1 MDLAQLL
8 HDPRPFAL
16 LRRRTP
22 GHDHDLVEVL
32 LGPVGTYDR
41 LADLPETG
49 LALVPFRQIS
59 ERGFDVRDDG
69 TPLLVLTPEETY
81 AIPLADALSQL
92 PRHAVR
98 VEGGGFDVADEEYA
112 EIVGRVLREEIGQGE
127 GANFV
132 IRRTYEGEIPGFG
145 RADALALFRRLL
157 EGERGAYWT
166 FVVHTGDEKGPEE
179 PSLEGRGRETGGRT
193 LVGASPEVHVRM
205 SGGTVVMN
213 PISGTYRYPAE
224 GPTPEHLLDFLADGK
239 EIEEL
244 SMVVD
249 EELKM
254 MCTVGDMGGVVV
266 GPRLKE
272 MAHLAHTEYEL
283 RGRSSLDVREVL
295 KETMFAA
302 TVTGSPVQNACRVIE
317 RHEVGGRGYYA
328 GALALL
334 GRDSGGAQT
343 LDSPILIR
351 TADIDAAGRLRV
363 PVGATLVRGSD
374 PAGEVAE
381 THAKAA
387 GVLAA
392 LGVRPSRPREE
403 AVRPKLADDPRV
415 RAALDGRRAS
425 LAPFWLRMQERSDA
439 LEGHAL
445 VVDGE
450 DTFTAMLA
458 HVLRSS
464 GLDVTVQRY
473 DEPGLREAVRAH
485 EGPVV
490 LGPGPG
496 DPGDVADPKMRFLRE
511 LTAEVVRVNR
521 HGVLGVCL
529 GHELIAAELGL
540 DIVRKE
546 VPYQGAQTV
555 IDLFG
560 RQETVGF
567 YNSFVA
573 RCDDEAAGELAAHG
587 IEVSRAA
594 NGEVHALRG
603 PGRAGGAPMN
613 AVAGVQFHPESVLT
627 LNGAAVVRELV
638 GRLRGTSSFPSGP
651 GRSAQPKNTPTS
663 S

>member
-1 MDLAQLL
+1 MQLL
-8 HDPRPFAL
+8 DLLDDPRPFAL

-22 GHDHDLVEVL
+22 GHDENTVEL
-32 LGPVGTYDR
+32 FLGPVTSYDR
-41 LADLPETG
+41 LADLPDEG
-49 LALVPFRQIS
+49 LALVPFRQIR

-69 TPLLVLTPEETY
+69 TPLAVLTPEETHTL
-81 AIPLADALSQL
+81 PLRDALAQL
-92 PRHAVR
+92 PTHDVR
-98 VEGGGFDVADEEYA
+98 VERGGFDVEDAAYG
-112 EIVGRVLREEIGQGE
+112 EIVGRVLREEIGRGE

-132 IRRTYEGEIPGFG
+132 IRRTYEGRIPGFS

-166 FVVHTGDEKGPEE
+166 FVVHTGE
-179 PSLEGRGRETGGRT
+179 RT

-224 GPTPEHLLDFLADGK
+224 GPTPEHLLGFLADGK

-283 RGRSSLDVREVL
+283 RGKSSLDVRDVL
-295 KETMFAA
+295 RETMFAA

-334 GRDSGGAQT
+334 GHDSGGAQT

-351 TADIDAAGRLRV
+351 TADIDADGRLRV

-374 PAGEVAE
+374 PASEVAE

-392 LGVRPSRPREE
+392 LGVRPSRPRAEH
-403 AVRPKLADDPRV
+403 APVRLADDPRV

-425 LAPFWLRMQERSDA
+425 LAPFWLRMQERA
-439 LEGHAL
+439 EELTGHAL

-458 HVLRSS
+458 HVLRSG
-464 GLDVTVQRY
+464 GLEVTVRRY
-473 DEPGLREAVRAH
+473 DEPGLESAVLAH

-496 DPGDVADPKMRFLRE
+496 DPADLEDPKMRFLRK
-511 LTAEVVRVNR
+511 LTAEVIRGHR

-540 DIVRKE
+540 EIVRKE
-546 VPYQGAQTV
+546 VPYQGAQTT

-560 RQETVGF
+560 REETVGF

-573 RCDDEAAGELAAHG
+573 RCEVEVAEELAAHG
-587 IEVSRAA
+587 IEVSRAG
-594 NGEVHALRG
+594 NGEVHAVRG
-603 PGRAGGAPMN
+603 PGF
-613 AVAGVQFHPESVLT
+613 AGVQFHPESVLT
-627 LNGAAVVRELV
+627 LNGAVLVRDLV
-638 GRLRGTSSFPSGP
+638 GRLRGTSTLS
-651 GRSAQPKNTPTS
+651 
-663 S
+663 

>member
-1 MDLAQLL
+1 MDLAQLP
-8 HDPRPFAL
+8 HDDRPFAL

-22 GHDHDLVEVL
+22 GHDHDTVELL
-32 LGPVGTYDR
+32 LGPVTAYDR
-41 LADLPETG
+41 LADLPDEG
-49 LALVPFRQIS
+49 LALVPHRQIR

-69 TPLLVLTPEETY
+69 TPLLALVPEESY
-81 AIPLADALSQL
+81 AIPLAEALRRL
-92 PRHAVR
+92 PAHEVR
-98 VEGGGFDVADEEYA
+98 VEGGGFDVGDEEYA
-112 EIVGRVLREEIGQGE
+112 GIVGRVLREEIGRGE

-132 IRRTYEGEIPGFG
+132 VRRTYEGEIPGFG

-157 EGERGAYWT
+157 VGERGAYWT
-166 FVVHTGDEKGPEE
+166 FVVHTGD
-179 PSLEGRGRETGGRT
+179 RT

-224 GPTPEHLLDFLADGK
+224 GPTPEHLLGFLAEGK

-254 MCTVGDMGGVVV
+254 MCAVGDMGGVVV

-283 RGRSSLDVREVL
+283 RGKSSLDVREVL

-317 RHEVGGRGYYA
+317 RYEAGGRGYYG

-387 GVLAA
+387 GMLAA
-392 LGVRPSRPREE
+392 LGVLEQRPREE
-403 AVRPKLADDPRV
+403 AVRPRLADDPRV

-425 LAPFWLRMQERSDA
+425 LAPFWLRMQEQTAD
-439 LEGHAL
+439 LTGHAL

-450 DTFTAMLA
+450 DTFTVMLA

-464 GLDVTVQRY
+464 GLTVTVRRY
-473 DEPGLREAVRAH
+473 DEPGLREAVLAH
-485 EGPVV
+485 EGPLVI
-490 LGPGPG
+490 GPGPG
-496 DPGDVADPKMRFLRE
+496 DPSDLNDPKMRFLRE
-511 LTAEVVRVNR
+511 LTAEVVRGHR

-546 VPYQGAQTV
+546 VPYQGAQTT

-560 RQETVGF
+560 RAETVGF

-573 RCDDEAAGELAAHG
+573 RCDDETAAELAAHG
-587 IEVSRAA
+587 IEVSRSDS
-594 NGEVHALRG
+594 GEVHALRG
-603 PGRAGGAPMN
+603 DGF
-613 AVAGVQFHPESVLT
+613 AGVQFHAESVLT
-627 LNGAAVVRELV
+627 LNGADIVQELI
-638 GRLRGTSSFPSGP
+638 GQLRGTSTFSERRPA
-651 GRSAQPKNTPTS
+651 R
-663 S
+663 

>member
-1 MDLAQLL
+1 VDLAQLL

-22 GHDHDLVEVL
+22 GHDHDVVELLV
-32 LGPVGTYDR
+32 GPVRTHER
-41 LADLPETG
+41 LADLPEEC
-49 LALVPFRQIS
+49 LALVPFRQIR

-69 TPLLVLTPEETY
+69 TPLTALVPEERHV
-81 AIPLADALSQL
+81 IPLQEALAQL
-92 PRHAVR
+92 PAHEVR
-98 VEGGGFDVADEEYA
+98 VTGGAFDVGDEEYA
-112 EIVGRVLREEIGQGE
+112 RIVGRVLREEIGAGE

-132 IRRTYEGEIPGFG
+132 IRRTYEGEIPGFA

-166 FVVHTGDEKGPEE
+166 FVVHTGDQEGPDG
-179 PSLEGRGRETGGRT
+179 PSSHGRGRGTGGRT

-254 MCTVGDMGGVVV
+254 MCTVGDRGGVVV

-295 KETMFAA
+295 RQTMFAA

-317 RHEVGGRGYYA
+317 RHESGGRGYYA

-363 PVGATLVRGSD
+363 AVGATLVRGSD
-374 PAGEVAE
+374 PASEVAE

-392 LGVRPSRPREE
+392 LGVRPARPRRERD
-403 AVRPKLADDPRV
+403 VPRLADDPRV

-425 LAPFWLRMQERSDA
+425 LAPFWLRMQERTGA
-439 LEGHAL
+439 LAGHAL

-458 HVLRSS
+458 HVLRSA
-464 GLDVTVQRY
+464 GLEVTVRRY
-473 DEPGLREAVRAH
+473 DEPGLRGAVLAH

-496 DPGDVADPKMRFLRE
+496 DPSDLADPKMRLLRE
-511 LTAEVVRVNR
+511 LAAGLIREHRQ
-521 HGVLGVCL
+521 GVLGVCL

-540 DIVRKE
+540 EIVRKE
-546 VPYQGAQTV
+546 VPYQGAQTQ

-560 RQETVGF
+560 RAETVGF

-573 RCDDEAAGELAAHG
+573 RCDEEAAGELAAHG

-603 PGRAGGAPMN
+603 PGF
-613 AVAGVQFHPESVLT
+613 AGVQFHPESVLS
-627 LNGAAVVRELV
+627 LNGAAVVRELIGQLDRTTV
-638 GRLRGTSSFPSGP
+638 
-651 GRSAQPKNTPTS
+651 
-663 S
+663 

>member
-1 MDLAQLL
+1 MDLAQLP
-8 HDPRPFAL
+8 HDDRPFAL

-22 GHDHDLVEVL
+22 GHDHDMVELLV
-32 LGPVGTYDR
+32 GPVGTRDR
-41 LADLPETG
+41 LADLPDEC
-49 LALVPFRQIS
+49 LAVVPFRQIR

-69 TPLLVLTPEETY
+69 TPLLVLTPEERY
-81 AIPLADALSQL
+81 EIPLAEALDRL
-92 PRHAVR
+92 PAHDVR
-98 VEGGGFDVADEEYA
+98 VEGGGFDVDDEEYA
-112 EIVGRVLREEIGQGE
+112 RIVGRVLDEEIGRGE

-132 IRRTYEGEIPGFG
+132 IRRTYGGEIPGFG

-166 FVVHTGDEKGPEE
+166 FVVHTGE
-179 PSLEGRGRETGGRT
+179 RT
-193 LVGASPEVHVRM
+193 LVGASPEVHVRA

-213 PISGTYRYPAE
+213 PISGTYRYPAG
-224 GPTPEHLLDFLADGK
+224 GPTPEHLLEFLADGK

-317 RHEVGGRGYYA
+317 RHEAGGRGYYA
-328 GALALL
+328 GALALI
-334 GRDSGGAQT
+334 GRDEGGAQT

-392 LGVRPSRPREE
+392 LGVRPGRPREE
-403 AVRPKLADDPRV
+403 SVRPKLADDPRV

-439 LEGHAL
+439 LTGHAL

-458 HVLRSS
+458 HVLRAA
-464 GLDVTVQRY
+464 GLDVTVRRY
-473 DEPGLREAVRAH
+473 DEPGLREAVLGH
-485 EGPVV
+485 EGPLV

-496 DPGDVADPKMRFLRE
+496 DPSDTADPKMRFLRA
-511 LTAEVVRVNR
+511 LAAEVLREGR

-540 DIVRKE
+540 EIVRKE
-546 VPYQGAQTV
+546 VPYQGAQTG

-560 RQETVGF
+560 RPETVGF

-573 RCDDEAAGELAAHG
+573 HCDEDTARELAAHG
-587 IEVSRAA
+587 VEVSRAA

-603 PGRAGGAPMN
+603 ARFASL
-613 AVAGVQFHPESVLT
+613 QFHPESVLT
-627 LNGAAVVRELV
+627 LNGQAIITTLMAEPLVR
-638 GRLRGTSSFPSGP
+638 
-651 GRSAQPKNTPTS
+651 QP
-663 S
+663 

>member
-1 MDLAQLL
+1 MHLLDLLD
-8 HDPRPFAL
+8 DPRPFAL

-22 GHDHDLVEVL
+22 GHDHDTVELL
-32 LGPVGTYDR
+32 LGPVSTCDR
-41 LADLPETG
+41 LADLPDEG
-49 LALVPFRQIS
+49 LALVPFRQIR

-69 TPLLVLTPEETY
+69 TPLAVLTPEETHVL
-81 AIPLADALSQL
+81 PLERALAEL
-92 PRHAVR
+92 PAHEVR
-98 VEGGGFDVADEEYA
+98 VTGGGFDVADEEYA
-112 EIVGRVLREEIGQGE
+112 GIVGRVLEEEIGRGE

-132 IRRTYEGEIPGFG
+132 IRRTYEGAIAGFG

-157 EGERGAYWT
+157 VGERGAYWT
-166 FVVHTGDEKGPEE
+166 FVVHTGNEQGPEG

-224 GPTPEHLLDFLADGK
+224 GPCADDLLGFLADGK

-254 MCTVGDMGGVVV
+254 MCTVGDRGGVVI

-328 GALALL
+328 GALALV
-334 GRDSGGAQT
+334 GRDAGGAQT

-351 TADIDAAGRLRV
+351 TADIDADGRLRV

-392 LGVRPSRPREE
+392 LGVVEAGARVEGVRPR
-403 AVRPKLADDPRV
+403 LADDPRV

-425 LAPFWLRMQERSDA
+425 LAPFWLRMQEQARE

-445 VVDGE
+445 VVDAE

-464 GLDVTVQRY
+464 GLEVTVRRY

-485 EGPVV
+485 EGPLV

-496 DPGDVADPKMRFLRE
+496 DPLDLDDPKMRFLRE
-511 LTAEVVRVNR
+511 LTAEVIGGHG

-540 DIVRKE
+540 EIVRKE
-546 VPYQGAQTV
+546 VPYQGAQTE

-560 RQETVGF
+560 RAETVGF

-573 RCDDEAAGELAAHG
+573 HCDEETAAELSAHG
-587 IEVSRAA
+587 IEVSRTEG
-594 NGEVHALRG
+594 GEVHALRG
-603 PGRAGGAPMN
+603 PGF
-613 AVAGVQFHPESVLT
+613 AGVQFHPESVLT
-627 LNGAAVVRELV
+627 LNGTAVVRELV
-638 GRLRGTSSFPSGP
+638 GRLRGAGTLSERRPCG
-651 GRSAQPKNTPTS
+651 
-663 S
+663 